1 MLLDEDEILK
11 LIKLIQKDYKFLLV
25 LIGLVELQITCLFIL
40 YLLQ

>member
-11 LIKLIQKDYKFLLV
+11 LIKLLQKDYKFLLV
-25 LIGLVELQITCLFIL
+25 LIGIVELQIICLFIL